1 MTGFVK
7 SKIGPQ
13 NSGHIDKNLGD
24 KAKRRFRKLEHHMEH
39 DCQSIVL
46 FTLNQ
51 NDVISAWATH
61 FEELGASKV
70 NGSSSLKLLPSMISS
85 YKVSS
90 TQNEDFIVDA
100 PITIEEIEAAIA
112 KLMVYSF

>member
-1 MTGFVK
+1 M
-7 SKIGPQ
+7 

-39 DCQSIVL
+39 DCQSMVL
-46 FTLNQ
+46 YQ
-51 NDVISAWATH
+51 SDVISAWATH

-70 NGSSSLKLLPSMISS
+70 NGSSSLKLLISS